1 MLEFPGAENKF
12 FEDIFCFPWNSTG
25 LNNAQGNRTWRLK
38 GRATVGTRSEKS
50 ESEGKVHVIRP
61 ALFVHDRS
69 LQCHPSDID
78 NARLLQRLRALGK
91 QRKGRPPPF
100 KEQFARLDFQ
110 SIQAGTCLLYR
121 LNAFTYSVSAELAL
135 AVLDG
140 APIPESVP
148 LATLSLSAIAP
159 NFPSPTRP
167 KPEALPRLIQVL
179 DFKPI
184 PHVTDMFYNLRTYG
198 PIHSLKLD
206 TPIGCVVKF
215 WHESNALVAQMKPV
229 DVAGTKVKL
238 DAYDPNTI
246 FCNVIT
252 RTISSMYDY

>member
-1 MLEFPGAENKF
+1 MTSFSNPVFSGPKGHPFIQKATLFTTILPTGTTEAQVLTLWQEFGVADKPNV
-12 FEDIFCFPWNSTG
+12 S
-25 LNNAQGNRTWRLK
+25 LK
-38 GRATVGTRSEKS
+38 
-50 ESEGKVHVIRP
+50 
-61 ALFVHDRS
+61 
-69 LQCHPSDID
+69 Q
-78 NARLLQRLRALGK
+78 
-91 QRKGRPPPF
+91 GRPPPF

-121 LNAFTYSVSAELAL
+121 LNAFAYSVSAELAL